1 MARSKRA
8 SDEVYNARRRAKRLL
23 ARMEREDV
31 SGMSVVERRARADYM
46 ESVRAQIEQ
55 SYQGTR
61 KVREVESAKERA
73 QGARKKLDRMTRGPR
88 KVKSSKERSD
98 VLFQRQVNLARIG
111 APSLFGAHGDAAVS
125 VFYAST
131 RRIWRGRD
139 AKERNRLI
147 MEALGV
153 DSLEAAFDKV
163 LSNENNLRALDAY
176 INRPSKKS
184 SIVDGRTDENADFYK
199 EVEVDSELEDSPI
212 WASFLYMFG

>member
-31 SGMSVVERRARADYM
+31 SSMSVVERRARADYM

-61 KVREVESAKERA
+61 KTREVERAKERA

-88 KVKSSKERSD
+88 KVKGAKERSD

-111 APSLFGAHGDAAVS
+111 APSLFGAHGKEAVS
-125 VFYAST
+125 VFYAAT
-131 RRIWRGRD
+131 RNIWRGKD
-139 AKERNRLI
+139 PKDRNRLI
-147 MEALGV
+147 MEVLGT
-153 DSLEAAFDKV
+153 DNLQDAFDKV
-163 LSNENNLRALDAY
+163 LMKNMQAVNEA
-176 INRPSKKS
+176 IEGVVTS
-184 SIVDGRTDENADFYK
+184 SMVDGITSENEDFYS
-199 EVEVDSELEDSPI
+199 EVDVDPELIGSPI
-212 WASFLYMFG
+212 WASRVVMFG